1 VATAFNKTESTT
13 VVFSLQML
21 FPSLTILIMCEISA
35 MVKIEYQEEYVEL
48 LFHQKIARIVSTGFW
63 LNGATNPDLA
73 NAI

>member
-1 VATAFNKTESTT
+1 
-13 VVFSLQML
+13 
-21 FPSLTILIMCEISA
+21 MCEISA